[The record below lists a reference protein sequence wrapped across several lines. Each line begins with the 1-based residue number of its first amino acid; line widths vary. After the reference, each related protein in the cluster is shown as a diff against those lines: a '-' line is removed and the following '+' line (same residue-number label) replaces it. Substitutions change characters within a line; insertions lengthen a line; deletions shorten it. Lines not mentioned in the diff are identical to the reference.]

1 MAAVIASFGLIPGLF
16 IIFAVHAAC
25 FKGGQKIDQIAKQN
39 RQLEHLQSTK
49 FERLYK

>member
-1 MAAVIASFGLIPGLF
+1 MSAVIATFGLIPGLF

-39 RQLEHLQSTK
+39 QQLQHLQSTK
-49 FERLYK
+49 FERLY